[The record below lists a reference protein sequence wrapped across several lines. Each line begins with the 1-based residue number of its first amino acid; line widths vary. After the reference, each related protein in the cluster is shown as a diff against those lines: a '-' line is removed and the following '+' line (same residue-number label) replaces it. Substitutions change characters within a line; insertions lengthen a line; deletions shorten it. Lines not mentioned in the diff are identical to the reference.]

1 MLSSSEDGVIV
12 PTDLLRLKHP
22 FLRRVKSTQHRAV
35 NAGTEGIGEI
45 EFILSILIQ
54 IGQGHT
60 GDAQAAET
68 CSKGED
74 LILP

>member
-1 MLSSSEDGVIV
+1 MSE
-12 PTDLLRLKHP
+12 PK
-22 FLRRVKSTQHRAV
+22 
-35 NAGTEGIGEI
+35 GIGEI

-60 GDAQAAET
+60 GDAQPP
-68 CSKGED
+68 KPVPGEE